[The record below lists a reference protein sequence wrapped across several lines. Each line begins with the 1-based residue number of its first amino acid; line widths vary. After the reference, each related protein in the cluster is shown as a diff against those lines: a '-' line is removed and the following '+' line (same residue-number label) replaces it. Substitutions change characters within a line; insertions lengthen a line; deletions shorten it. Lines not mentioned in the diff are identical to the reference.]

1 MKGEEL
7 CFTLFNISFTTFSRQ
22 DFVNKNDNKPQIIS
36 YIFNN
41 IYLCLSNTFCIF
53 APLQHDNCQDAEWKS
68 VLSFKKRA
76 HFIVDSIIKGNK
88 NRLKRIFLILTK

>member
-1 MKGEEL
+1 MKSEEL
-7 CFTLFNISFTTFSRQ
+7 YFTLFNISFTTFPDKILSIKMTT
-22 DFVNKNDNKPQIIS
+22 NHKLS